1 MLAGQ
6 HGHRLLASNEVLASR
21 ARSPLQD
28 IMTCIREHCTLVD
41 AGSRLQPN
49 AERHLKS
56 PLKCNACSSSGPV
69 TPRAEE
75 VAVTIA
81 RSERVVV

>member
-6 HGHRLLASNEVLASR
+6 HGPRLLASNEVLYHAPDP
-21 ARSPLQD
+21 PLQD

-41 AGSRLQPN
+41 VGSRLQPN

-56 PLKCNACSSSGPV
+56 PLKCNACSSSGPM
-69 TPRAEE
+69 THATRE
-75 VAVTIA
+75 VDATFDLGELVA
-81 RSERVVV
+81 